1 MAFDRKKLKPL
12 IGQSGRGTPQLW
24 AYTTED
30 NNTAIVAAN
39 YLDDLLDAQD
49 ADRCILQPGHLILTS
64 VDTDGTPQYRVYR
77 VTTVTT
83 SEITIV
89 SGLQAS

>member
-1 MAFDRKKLKPL
+1 MAFDRKLLKPL
-12 IGQSGRGTPQLW
+12 IGQSGRRSMQLW
-24 AYTTED
+24 AMTTVD
-30 NNTAIVAAN
+30 TNAAIVATN
-39 YLDDLLDAQD
+39 YFDDLLDTND

-83 SEITIV
+83 SEITV
-89 SGLQAS
+89 VAGLQAS